1 MSMIGKIILLSAI
14 GLFVVLGITFLRLLF
29 EDCDPVEIELQQVE
43 GWQAEATQY
52 EYRRSLFDDRN

>member
-1 MSMIGKIILLSAI
+1 MIVKIILLSAI
-14 GLFVVLGITFLRLLF
+14 GLFVAICITFIRLLL

>member
-1 MSMIGKIILLSAI
+1 MGMIVKIILLSAL
-14 GLFVVLGITFLRLLF
+14 GLFVALGIIFIRLLF
-29 EDCDPVEIELQQVE
+29 EDCDAVEIELQQVE

>member
-1 MSMIGKIILLSAI
+1 MSMIGKIILLFAI
-14 GLFVVLGITFLRLLF
+14 GLSVVICITLLRLLF
-29 EDCDPVEIELQQVE
+29 EDCDAVEIELQQVE